1 MSDQTKW
8 LALYFDAPMQ
18 SWGFQSRLERR
29 TTLGYPTKSGVVGM
43 LCAAMGIRREDRD
56 SIRQLANLDM
66 HVLVLSAA
74 QRMTDFHTVG
84 GGYDPK
90 VDRDSVPAK
99 VDGGAPATVVT
110 YRDYLVDGKFAVL
123 LHGEATLLGRCE
135 AALRD
140 PKWGVWLGRKSCI
153 PAAPIC
159 HGLFPTREE
168 AGKRMEQISGGSGIQ
183 EIREAAQFDE
193 GMDTISDVP
202 LLFSTREFS
211 VRRVLRQSIQR

>member
-43 LCAAMGIRREDRD
+43 LCAALGIPRQDRD
-56 SIRQLANLDM
+56 SIRQLANLGIY
-66 HVLVLSAA
+66 VLVLSKA

-90 VDRDSVPAK
+90 QDKDSVPAK

>member
-90 VDRDSVPAK
+90 VDRDCVPAK

-123 LHGEATLLGRCE
+123 LHGDAPLLERCE
-135 AALRD
+135 SAMRD